1 MSEYKLYININ
12 LQYIYIYIYI
22 KLQCTYY
29 RKRTLQCVHNSKY
42 KKKLQRMAR
51 RFLERR
57 HMAYQTKISSLVDL
71 ITLQRSMVG
80 LCKQLNSD
88 IWDM

>member
-1 MSEYKLYININ
+1 
-12 LQYIYIYIYI
+12 
-22 KLQCTYY
+22 
-29 RKRTLQCVHNSKY
+29 
-42 KKKLQRMAR
+42 MAK